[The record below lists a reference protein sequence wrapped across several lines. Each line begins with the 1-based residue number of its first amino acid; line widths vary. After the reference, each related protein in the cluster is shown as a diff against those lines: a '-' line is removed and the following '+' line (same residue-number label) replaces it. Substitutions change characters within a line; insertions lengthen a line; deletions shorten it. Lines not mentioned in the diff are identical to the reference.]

1 METKSIAEVCEIIS
15 GGTPKTSVSEYWNGN
30 IGWLSVKDFGGG
42 KKYVYESEKTITE
55 LGVDKSSTNVLEED
69 DIILSARGTVGEM
82 AMIGTP
88 MAFNQSCFGL
98 RTKNNNTLDQEYLFY
113 ALKNSIKSITS
124 VTQGSVFETI
134 NRASF
139 ERIFISYDDIKKQ
152 RKVATFLAN
161 IDSKIENNE
170 QINRNLVEY
179 AA

>member
-1 METKSIAEVCEIIS
+1 MQTKSISEICSIIS
-15 GGTPKTSVSEYWNGN
+15 GGTPKTSISEYWNGD

-42 KKYVYESEKTITE
+42 KKYVYNSEKRITK
-55 LGVDKSSTNVLEED
+55 LGVEKSSTNILEIN

-82 AMIGTP
+82 AMIGVP

-98 RTKNNNTLDQEYLFY
+98 RTKNNEVVDQQYLFY

-139 ERIFISYDDIKKQ
+139 ERIFVTYFDIDTQ
-152 RKVATFLAN
+152 RKIAKLLSDLDA
-161 IDSKIENNE
+161 KIENNE
-170 QINRNLVEY
+170 KINRNF